1 MSTETREMTA
11 LIVGG
16 TAAIMILPA
25 CFFSPLL
32 VLGSA
37 AVTAASLPFWPSN
50 R

>member
-1 MSTETREMTA
+1 MTKDTREMAA
-11 LIVGG
+11 LIIGS
-16 TAAIMILPA
+16 TAAIMVLPA

-37 AVTAASLPFWPSN
+37 AVMTASLPFWPSN